1 MPWSSQEAGNED
13 KLALI
18 PSVESFVMCRLPG
31 PDLSQLVLLQLS
43 CPRFPESSVGRA
55 QRSGGAWGELPIPAA
70 SPSRASLPRGLQ
82 GAEKAETA
90 AHKNSFFS
98 RLHLQPSPL
107 KGTDGRALLSMGQLS
122 ETRKSSSRSAKC
134 WAGITLPGPQMKKCC
149 SFSRR
154 YQHKKNKS
162 FLLFSFL
169 VGYFSPINFLFFVS
183 VKEKWRKVSHKYGK
197 QRRRNPFNS

>member
-1 MPWSSQEAGNED
+1 MLLEPGTEQGKRPERAAAAEAQVVSKGRTMPWSSQEAGNED

-31 PDLSQLVLLQLS
+31 PDLSHLVLLQLS
-43 CPRFPESSVGRA
+43 CPRFPESSMGRG
-55 QRSGGAWGELPIPAA
+55 QHSTGGAWGELPIPAA

-122 ETRKSSSRSAKC
+122 ETRRSSRSGKC
-134 WAGITLPGPQMKKCC
+134 WAGVTLCQV
-149 SFSRR
+149 
-154 YQHKKNKS
+154 
-162 FLLFSFL
+162 L
-169 VGYFSPINFLFFVS
+169 
-183 VKEKWRKVSHKYGK
+183 KWRNAAHFQQDINIIK
-197 QRRRNPFNS
+197 